1 MLLNEGELDGA
12 RILKPS
18 TVRLMATDQLDPAIE
33 ERAWLPGK
41 GAVGFGFDFAV
52 RKSPPQTAEENRG
65 ATGEYFWDG
74 MASTRVWVD
83 PANRLT
89 PVFFVQT
96 IPSDGRSEDRRVGR
110 QCVSPCRSR

>member
-1 MLLNEGELDGA
+1 MLLNKGSLDGA

-18 TVRLMATDQLDPAIE
+18 TVKLMATDQLDPAIK

-52 RKSPPQTAEENRG
+52 RKSPPQTTEENRG

-74 MASTRVWVD
+74 MASTLLWVD
-83 PANRLT
+83 QANRPTAVL
-89 PVFFVQT
+89 FVQT
-96 IPSDGRSEDRRVGR
+96 IPFEGTHHPGFRSAVH
-110 QCVSPCRSR
+110 